1 MGKRNYQPIH
11 NPITEAAIATPYP
24 RPNTSAPQQGDRDRN
39 RNNRDGGSSQT
50 RINNRIRA
58 SEIRCLR
65 PDGSQ
70 LGILSLSEALRLA
83 ESAGLDLVEVNP
95 NGSPP
100 VCRIMD
106 YGKFK
111 YEEDRRKKEAKKRQN
126 KVIVKE
132 IKFHANVDENDYQV
146 KLRNIKSFLSDGDK
160 VRITL
165 QFRGRENAHKEIG
178 EDVIARL
185 KEDIKGFGNIEQE
198 PKLMGR
204 TISGLIGPVKQN

>member
-1 MGKRNYQPIH
+1 V
-11 NPITEAAIATPYP
+11 
-24 RPNTSAPQQGDRDRN
+24 
-39 RNNRDGGSSQT
+39 
-50 RINNRIRA
+50 
-58 SEIRCLR
+58 RCLR

-126 KVIVKE
+126 KTIIKE

-146 KLRNIKSFLSDGDK
+146 KLRNIKGFLAEGDK
-160 VRITL
+160 VRVTL

-204 TISGLIGPVKQN
+204 TISGLIGPVKN